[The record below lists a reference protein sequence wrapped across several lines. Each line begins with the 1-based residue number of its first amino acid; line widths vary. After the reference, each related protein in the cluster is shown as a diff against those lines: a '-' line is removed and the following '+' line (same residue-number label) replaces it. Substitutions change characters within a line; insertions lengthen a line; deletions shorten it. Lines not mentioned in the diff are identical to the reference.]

1 MSPRHVY
8 LKYPGLGYKWNKLI
22 MGLKNKIQKQKT
34 SKQKRLER
42 ERGFYNI
49 LIFPFG
55 YWKKYPA
62 ILFNMAIGAL
72 VLNES
77 MSLIA
82 QKSLI
87 LG

>member
-1 MSPRHVY
+1 MEKTHNVS
-8 LKYPGLGYKWNKLI
+8 KKTK
-22 MGLKNKIQKQKT
+22 KKQKPK
-34 SKQKRLER
+34 KQKRLER

-77 MSLIA
+77 VSLIA

-87 LG
+87 LGYGV

>member
-1 MSPRHVY
+1 MEQTHNGS
-8 LKYPGLGYKWNKLI
+8 KKT
-22 MGLKNKIQKQKT
+22 KNKKT
-34 SKQKRLER
+34 NKQKRLER

-62 ILFNMAIGAL
+62 ILFNIAIGAL

-77 MSLIA
+77 VSLIA

>member
-22 MGLKNKIQKQKT
+22 MALKKTKNKKT
-34 SKQKRLER
+34 NKQKRLER

-62 ILFNMAIGAL
+62 ILFNIAIGAL

-77 MSLIA
+77 VSLIA